1 MPSAQQIVP
10 DETRYSH
17 FELVRRFG
25 PTLDERRDSSA
36 RLRKRQRLG
45 RRLTWLTGRLDV
57 QGLANIP
64 ASGPV
69 ILAVNHRSFMD
80 GPVLFGLV
88 DRPVSFLVKAE
99 AFVPGARRILIDGAQ
114 IPVRRELLDPAPV
127 RLALRVLD
135 TGGVLGIFPEG
146 TRGDGR
152 VRQARPGV
160 GYLAVRTGASVVPV
174 AIHGSA
180 ELTRRR
186 RWRRPAVT
194 VTVAPALHFPR
205 AASPLN
211 RRHWVM
217 ATDEIRAV
225 LADLVARTAP
235 PGPRRSRPRQLHR
248 SRVES

>member
-1 MPSAQQIVP
+1 MPEQIRP
-10 DETRYSH
+10 SD

-36 RLRKRQRLG
+36 RLRERQRLG
-45 RRLTWLTGRLDV
+45 RRLTRLAGRVSV
-57 QGLANIP
+57 QGLANVP

-99 AFVPGARRILIDGAQ
+99 AFLPGVQRILIDGAQ
-114 IPVRRELLDPAPV
+114 IPVRRERLDPAPV

-160 GYLAVRTGASVVPV
+160 GYFAVKTGAAVVPV

-180 ELTRRR
+180 QLTRRR
-186 RWRRPAVT
+186 QWRRPAVT
-194 VTVAPALHFPR
+194 VTVAPALHFRR
-205 AASPLN
+205 ATGPAN
-211 RRHWVM
+211 RRHWVT

-235 PGPRRSRPRQLHR
+235 QDRADLGRGSRT
-248 SRVES
+248 RVES